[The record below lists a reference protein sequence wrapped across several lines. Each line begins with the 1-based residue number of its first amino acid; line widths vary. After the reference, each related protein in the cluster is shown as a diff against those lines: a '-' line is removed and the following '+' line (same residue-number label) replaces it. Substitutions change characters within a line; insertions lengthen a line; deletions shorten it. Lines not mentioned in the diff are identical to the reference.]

1 MRQIEIITIED
12 ILQKIEK
19 SIANLRTEEQKA
31 IMKFML
37 LSDEYEKISGILES
51 LPIIQ
56 DKLQKLREDVFRE
69 MKRYERAY
77 LNYKNGGKNE
87 TKTRKD

>member
-37 LSDEYEKISGILES
+37 LSDEYEKISDILES
-51 LPIIQ
+51 LPIFQ
-56 DKLQKLREDVFRE
+56 DCIVVIKVSNK
-69 MKRYERAY
+69 
-77 LNYKNGGKNE
+77 
-87 TKTRKD
+87 

>member
-37 LSDEYEKISGILES
+37 LSDEYEKISDILES
-51 LPIIQ
+51 LPIFQ
-56 DKLQKLREDVFRE
+56 DKLQKLRDDVFRE
-69 MKRYERAY
+69 MKRYEEAY
-77 LNYKNGGKNE
+77 LNYKNGGKNN
-87 TKTRKD
+87 K